1 MKKVIIIASACVL
14 LAIIVAAIFGHRS
27 EGLTI
32 ADLGIVSMTNNVT
45 VSRKL
50 SGGNTCTI
58 TPTVLTSNQVRLQIL
73 ITKKFLFRGN
83 QTYWTRVDVKTGKTN
98 QVSIGDNFDVRFVPQ
113 LSQ

>member
-1 MKKVIIIASACVL
+1 VKKTIFIAGICIL
-14 LAIIVAAIFGHRS
+14 LWAVVAVIFGHRS

-50 SGGNTCTI
+50 SGGKTCTI

-73 ITKKFLFRGN
+73 ITKKFLFWGN